1 MLKLPI
7 KLPGKKAFAIDT
19 SKDIAMPAL
28 HMLSIAAGTR
38 GSGKSVAVSS
48 LIAHARERDFLDRV
62 ILISPTYPS
71 NREIWDVAGIKQEDV
86 YEPTKTVVETLKEF
100 IKQEKQE
107 WDQYLYEKK
116 EWDRYQKLISSPH
129 LNMGS
134 TKTVDDLMLYAHLG
148 FFEQEPVWKYA
159 KGKTPHPPRLI
170 CIIDDAMGTEL
181 MQGGGSKS
189 GLVRL
194 CIAHRHWSQI
204 GISIIMCVQSW
215 CSKTGVDRSLRE
227 QMTNVMLWKVC
238 QEKALERIWSENDV
252 NMPYEQF
259 KKMTDYVWSVPHR
272 FLFIDFAPKKP
283 EMKFR
288 MNFDTLLDPADFS
301 VCM

>member
-19 SKDIAMPAL
+19 SKDLSMPSL

-62 ILISPTYPS
+62 LLISPTYPS
-71 NREIWDVAGIKQEDV
+71 NREIWNVAGIKEEDV
-86 YEPTKTVVETLKEF
+86 YEPTKTVVETIKTF
-100 IKQEKQE
+100 IKQEKDE
-107 WDQYLYEKK
+107 WDEFLEQKK
-116 EWDRYQKLISSPH
+116 KWDRYQNLISSPN
-129 LNMGS
+129 LNMRS
-134 TKTVDDLMLYAHLG
+134 TKTLEELMLYSQMG
-148 FFEQEPVWKYA
+148 FFDEEPEWKYA
-159 KGKTPHPPRLI
+159 NGKEPHSPRLL

-181 MQGGGSKS
+181 MQGGGGKS
-189 GLVRL
+189 GLVKL
-194 CIAHRHWSQI
+194 CIAHRHWSEI

-252 NMPYEQF
+252 DMPYDQF
-259 KKMTDYVWSVPHR
+259 KRMTEYVWSVPHR
-272 FLFIDFAPKKP
+272 FLFIDFSPKKP

-288 MNFDTLLDPADFS
+288 MNFDTVLNPADFS
-301 VCM
+301 VGM